1 MGERE
6 GFECEYGEAIDKR
19 KEKGVAEIAY
29 ESHAA
34 ERGTE
39 SVLIFLPEIKLEH
52 IGLKEGKKGERG
64 GCQSGGVA
72 EDIDSHAEQ
81 ETEHHGGDA

>member
-6 GFECEYGEAIDKR
+6 GFECEYGEAIDER

-29 ESHAA
+29 ESHRA

-39 SVLIFLPEIKLEH
+39 SVLISLPEIKVEH
-52 IGLKEGKKGERG
+52 IRLEEGKKGERG